1 MIQGAISYSSSIVIV
16 GGGPAGLTAAL
27 ALQAR
32 GFHKLRVLEKAHY
45 PREKPCA
52 GALGARGEKLLT
64 ALGALPDVPKI
75 PLARAALILPNSRQS
90 VSPGHL
96 GSVIRRLDFDAA
108 LATIAQARGIHID
121 EDATV
126 TSVAESNECVRIT
139 TNRGAWE
146 ADYVIG
152 ADGVGSKIREALG
165 NSRQVDAQVL
175 EVDTHSTNADDL
187 AALTF
192 EFVSGFPGYFWDF
205 PTPLPGPEAMMCRG
219 VYRVKGAP
227 GLSLD
232 EAFEARLVRQGV
244 AAHSAKEKRYAE
256 RGLSRSVTLAS
267 KRMALIGEAAGIDA
281 ITGEGIAQAIE
292 YGVLLA
298 DHIAGAKSLPTW
310 PQAFRRTRLGLDLRF
325 RMRSF
330 APFYGAAQTDVFT
343 LLEQCPALLDAGAR
357 YFAALPQKP
366 SALASPIAHTMK
378 AAAHYA
384 LRQR

>member
-1 MIQGAISYSSSIVIV
+1 MIQGAIHRSSSIVLV

-27 ALQAR
+27 SLQAR
-32 GFHKLRVLEKAHY
+32 GFRNLRVLEKAKY

-52 GALGARGEKLLT
+52 GALGARGEKLLA
-64 ALGALPDVPKI
+64 ALGALPDVPRI
-75 PLARAALILPNSRQS
+75 PIARATLILTNSRQS

-108 LATIAQARGIHID
+108 LATIARARGIRVD
-121 EDATV
+121 EDTTV
-126 TSVAESNECVRIT
+126 TSVDESSDCVHIA
-139 TNRGAWE
+139 TNCGALE

-165 NSRQVDAQVL
+165 NSRQVHAQVL
-175 EVDTHSTNADDL
+175 EVDTPSTNADDL
-187 AALTF
+187 TALTF
-192 EFVSGFPGYFWDF
+192 EFISGFPGYFWDF
-205 PTPLPGPEAMMCRG
+205 PTPLPGSIAMVCRG

-232 EAFEARLVRQGV
+232 EAFEARLLRQGL
-244 AAHSAKEKRYAE
+244 AAHGRKEKRYAE

-298 DHIAGAKSLPTW
+298 EHIAGTRSLKTW
-310 PQAFRRTRLGLDLRF
+310 PSAFKRTRLGLDLRF

-330 APFYGAAQTDVFT
+330 APFYGAAQTDVFA
-343 LLEQCPALLDAGAR
+343 LLENAPALLEAGAR

-366 SALASPIAHTMK
+366 RTLARPIARTLS

-384 LRQR
+384 MSR